1 MRDDYAAEVRDMHVT
16 ELDNVLYIIKALVN
30 IKTSKYLSKTDEVC
44 NKTRGWKKKHNS
56 YVSFD
61 ILTFAMYS
69 NNNGNMV
76 VGEIPEF
83 LLFPKRDISTAHCK
97 CTICVSIIEQAWA

>member
-44 NKTRGWKKKHNS
+44 NKTRGWKKNTQ
-56 YVSFD
+56 F
-61 ILTFAMYS
+61 LR
-69 NNNGNMV
+69 NMV

-83 LLFPKRDISTAHCK
+83 L
-97 CTICVSIIEQAWA
+97 